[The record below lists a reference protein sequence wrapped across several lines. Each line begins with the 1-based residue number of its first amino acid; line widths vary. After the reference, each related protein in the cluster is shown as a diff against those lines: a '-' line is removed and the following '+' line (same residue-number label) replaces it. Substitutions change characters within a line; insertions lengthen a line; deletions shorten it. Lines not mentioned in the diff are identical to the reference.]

1 MIPMM
6 SQETVKGYLRNR
18 RDTLKRQID
27 EFLASLKQDVGYVEK
42 RLDYIPVEMYPEV
55 QKLLNQYLKL
65 IDFMEGF

>member
-6 SQETVKGYLRNR
+6 SEQTVRGYLQNR

-27 EFLASLKQDVGYVEK
+27 EFRSSLKQDVEYIEDK
-42 RLDYIPVEMYPEV
+42 LDRIPVEMYPEV

>member
-6 SQETVKGYLRNR
+6 SEQTVKGYLQNR

-27 EFLASLKQDVGYVEK
+27 EFRSSLKQDVEYIEDK
-42 RLDYIPVEMYPEV
+42 LDRIPVEMYPEV

-65 IDFMEGF
+65 IDFMGGF

>member
-1 MIPMM
+1 M
-6 SQETVKGYLRNR
+6 SEQTVRGYLQNR

-27 EFLASLKQDVGYVEK
+27 EFRSSLKQDVEYIEDK
-42 RLDYIPVEMYPEV
+42 LDRIPVEMYPEV

>member
-6 SQETVKGYLRNR
+6 SEQTVRGYLQNR

-27 EFLASLKQDVGYVEK
+27 EFRSSLKQDVECVEK
-42 RLDYIPVEMYPEV
+42 RLDRIPVEMYPEV
-55 QKLLNQYLKL
+55 QELLSQYLKL

>member
-6 SQETVKGYLRNR
+6 SEQTVKGYLQNR

-27 EFLASLKQDVGYVEK
+27 EFRSSLKQDVECVEK
-42 RLDYIPVEMYPEV
+42 RLDRIPVEMYPEV
-55 QKLLNQYLKL
+55 QELLSQYLKL

>member
-6 SQETVKGYLRNR
+6 SEQTVKGYLQNR

-27 EFLASLKQDVGYVEK
+27 EFHSSLKQDVEYVEDK
-42 RLDYIPVEMYPEV
+42 LDRIPVEMYPEV
-55 QKLLNQYLKL
+55 QKLLSQYLKL

>member
-6 SQETVKGYLRNR
+6 SEQTVKGYLQNR

-27 EFLASLKQDVGYVEK
+27 EFRSSLKQDVEYIEDK
-42 RLDYIPVEMYPEV
+42 LDRIPVEMYPEV

>member
-18 RDTLKRQID
+18 RDTLKRQVDQFRDNLMHEVENI
-27 EFLASLKQDVGYVEK
+27 EK
-42 RLDYIPVEMYPEV
+42 RLDSIPVEMYPEV
-55 QKLLNQYLKL
+55 QELLGDYRKL

>member
-6 SQETVKGYLRNR
+6 SEETVKGYLQNR

-27 EFLASLKQDVGYVEK
+27 EFRSSLKQDIGYVEDK
-42 RLDYIPVEMYPEV
+42 LDNIPVEMYPEV
-55 QKLLNQYLKL
+55 QKLLNQYMKL

>member
-1 MIPMM
+1 MM
-6 SQETVKGYLRNR
+6 SEQTVRGYLQNR

-27 EFLASLKQDVGYVEK
+27 EFRSSLKQDVEYIEDK
-42 RLDYIPVEMYPEV
+42 LDRIPVEMYPEV

>member
-1 MIPMM
+1 MIPIM
-6 SQETVKGYLRNR
+6 SEQTVKGYLQNR

-27 EFLASLKQDVGYVEK
+27 EFRSSLKQDVEYVEK
-42 RLDYIPVEMYPEV
+42 RLDNLPVEMYPEV

>member
-6 SQETVKGYLRNR
+6 SEQTVMGYLQNR

-27 EFLASLKQDVGYVEK
+27 EFRSSLKQDVEYIEDK
-42 RLDYIPVEMYPEV
+42 LDRIPVEMYPEV
-55 QKLLNQYLKL
+55 QKLLSQYLKL

>member
-6 SQETVKGYLRNR
+6 SEQTVRGYLQNR

-27 EFLASLKQDVGYVEK
+27 EFRSSLKQDVKYIED
-42 RLDYIPVEMYPEV
+42 RLDRIPVEMYPEV

-65 IDFMEGF
+65 IDFMGGF